1 MVYCEVCTKG
11 SGTAKTGTD
20 EQEPY
25 MRLGEMGK
33 QTQHCEA
40 RIQQI
45 SFSRYG
51 RDRMEVFT
59 LTGGGLPSY
68 GIGWKK
74 SADSIVVVDTSQAN
88 ETEKRGRL
96 TKQ

>member
-1 MVYCEVCTKG
+1 VVYCEICTKG
-11 SGTAKTGTD
+11 SGTAKSGTD

-25 MRLGEMGK
+25 KRLSEMGK

-40 RIQQI
+40 RNQQI

-51 RDRMEVFT
+51 RGRIEVFT
-59 LTGGGLPSY
+59 LTGGDLPTYEIGLE
-68 GIGWKK
+68 K
-74 SADSIVVVDTSQAN
+74 SAEAIIIAETSRAN
-88 ETEKRGRL
+88 EIDKQGGL

>member
-1 MVYCEVCTKG
+1 VVYCEICTKG
-11 SGTAKTGTD
+11 SGTAKSGTD

-25 MRLGEMGK
+25 TRLGEMGK

-59 LTGGGLPSY
+59 LTGGDLPTY
-68 GIGWKK
+68 EIGWEK
-74 SADSIVVVDTSQAN
+74 SADSIVVADTSQAN
-88 ETEKRGRL
+88 EIEKRGGL
-96 TKQ
+96 TK